1 MPIKV
6 HFGLDAL
13 FGFLLTLT
21 RVGSALVLF
30 PIPGFRES
38 PQTAR
43 IVLIAATT
51 ICLFPVWPAVH
62 LQEMAG
68 GQFLWAILGETATGV
83 ILGLAMSL
91 LAESF
96 QVAAQTIS
104 MQTGFGFAST
114 VDPSSQ
120 ADSTVFQ
127 ALTQL
132 ATGLMFF
139 AFGIHHYL
147 LKLFAASFD
156 LFNPSKVGIADA
168 TAGTIASLGASML
181 VTGLKMG
188 LPVMTLLLLIDLALA
203 MLSRMQSHLQ
213 LLSLAFP
220 VKIGLS
226 YLFIAALM
234 VRWPGIY
241 ERAAIGM
248 LNELTRLFSP

>member
-1 MPIKV
+1 MPIRV
-6 HFGLDAL
+6 HFGFEAL
-13 FGFLLTLT
+13 YGFLLTLT
-21 RVGSALVLF
+21 RVGSALILF

-38 PQTAR
+38 PQAAR
-43 IVLIAATT
+43 IVLIVTTT

-62 LQEMAG
+62 SDEMSG
-68 GQFLWAILGETATGV
+68 GRYLWAILGETTSGL
-83 ILGLAMSL
+83 ILGLAMSF

-96 QVAAQTIS
+96 QIAAQTIS
-104 MQTGFGFAST
+104 MQTGFGFASV

-139 AFGIHHYL
+139 SFGVHHYL

-156 LFNPSKVGIADA
+156 LFDPARVAISGA
-168 TAGTIASLGASML
+168 TARTIVSLGGTML

-188 LPVMTLLLLIDLALA
+188 LPVMTLLVLIDVALAL
-203 MLSRMQSHLQ
+203 LSRLQAHLQ

-220 VKIGLS
+220 VKIALS

-234 VRWPGIY
+234 MRWPGIY
-241 ERAAIGM
+241 ERAALGM
-248 LNELTRLFSP
+248 LNQLSKLFPP

>member
-1 MPIKV
+1 MPVRV
-6 HFGLDAL
+6 HFGIDAL

-43 IVLIAATT
+43 IVLIVATT
-51 ICLFPVWPAVH
+51 ICLFPVWPSVH
-62 LQEMAG
+62 MDEMAG
-68 GQFLWAILGETATGV
+68 GQFLWAILGETAAGM
-83 ILGLAMSL
+83 ILGLAM
-91 LAESF
+91 AFIGESF
-96 QVAAQTIS
+96 QIAAQSIS
-104 MQTGFGFAST
+104 MQAGFGFAT
-114 VDPSSQ
+114 TIDPSSQ

-139 AFGIHHYL
+139 TFGIHHYL
-147 LKLFAASFD
+147 LRLFAASFD
-156 LFNPSKVGIADA
+156 LFNPARIGIADA
-168 TAGTIASLGASML
+168 AAGTIVSLGASML

-203 MLSRMQSHLQ
+203 MLSRMQAHLQ

-241 ERAAIGM
+241 ERAALAT
-248 LNELTRLFSP
+248 LNELSRLFSP

>member
-1 MPIKV
+1 V
-6 HFGLDAL
+6 HFGFEAL
-13 FGFLLTLT
+13 YGFLLTLT

-38 PQTAR
+38 PQAAR
-43 IVLIAATT
+43 IVLIITIT

-62 LQEMAG
+62 SDQMAG
-68 GQFLWAILGETATGV
+68 GQYFWAILGETTSGL
-83 ILGLAMSL
+83 ILGLAMAFL
-91 LAESF
+91 GESF
-96 QVAAQTIS
+96 QIAAQTIS

-139 AFGIHHYL
+139 SFGVHHYL
-147 LKLFAASFD
+147 LRLFAASFD
-156 LFNPSKVGIADA
+156 LFNPARVAISDA
-168 TAGTIASLGASML
+168 TARTIVSMGGTML

-188 LPVMTLLLLIDLALA
+188 LPVMTLLLLIDVALA
-203 MLSRMQSHLQ
+203 MLSRLQAHLQ

-234 VRWPGIY
+234 MRWPGIY

-248 LNELTRLFSP
+248 LNQLSKLFSP

>member
-1 MPIKV
+1 MPIRV
-6 HFGLDAL
+6 HFGLDSL

-30 PIPGFRES
+30 PIPGFREA

-43 IVLIAATT
+43 VVLIVVTT
-51 ICLFPVWPAVH
+51 ICLFPVWPSVH
-62 LQEMAG
+62 LEAMDG
-68 GQFLWAILGETATGV
+68 GQFLWAILGETASGL
-83 ILGLAMSL
+83 ILGLAMSFL
-91 LAESF
+91 SESF
-96 QVAAQTIS
+96 QIAAQTIS

-114 VDPSSQ
+114 IDPSSQ

-147 LKLFAASFD
+147 LRLFAASFD
-156 LFNPSKVGIADA
+156 LFDPSKLNVVGI
-168 TAGTIASLGASML
+168 TAGTIVSLGSSMFI
-181 VTGLKMG
+181 TGLRMG

-203 MLSRMQSHLQ
+203 MLSRMQAHLQ

-220 VKIGLS
+220 VKIALS

-241 ERAAIGM
+241 ERAAMGM
-248 LNELTRLFSP
+248 LNELSRLFSP

>member
-1 MPIKV
+1 MPIRV
-6 HFGLDAL
+6 HFGLNAL
-13 FGFLLTLT
+13 FGLLLTLT

-30 PIPGFRES
+30 PIPGFREA

-43 IVLIAATT
+43 IVLIVVTT
-51 ICLFPVWPAVH
+51 ICLFPVWPSVH
-62 LQEMAG
+62 MDAMAG
-68 GQFLWAILGETATGV
+68 GQFLWTILGETASGL
-83 ILGLAMSL
+83 ILGLAMSFL
-91 LAESF
+91 SESF

-104 MQTGFGFAST
+104 MQAGFGFAST
-114 VDPSSQ
+114 IDPSSQ

-156 LFNPSKVGIADA
+156 LFNPGKISIAGV
-168 TAGTIASLGASML
+168 TAGTIASLGSSMF
-181 VTGLKMG
+181 VTGLRMG

-203 MLSRMQSHLQ
+203 MLSRMQAHLQ

-220 VKIGLS
+220 VKIALS
-226 YLFIAALM
+226 YLFIAGLM

-241 ERAAIGM
+241 ERAAMAM
-248 LNELTRLFSP
+248 LNQLSHLFSQ